1 MNVTMVVLVNSTVL
15 VLLQKPVNV
24 MEPDV
29 NVNTGD
35 HGKVGIH
42 VRSHVVRVSPDE
54 QDHA

>member
-1 MNVTMVVLVNSTVL
+1 MVVLVNSTVL

-54 QDHA
+54 QDHV